1 MIKKVL
7 LIISIF
13 VMTPKNHLE
22 FLALELEKKYKDVT

>member
-1 MIKKVL
+1 MIKNLFVP
-7 LIISIF
+7 F